1 MVSSQTQAFV
11 SEFRSTVEAAARR
24 LEQIHE
30 RDSRVPLAEGKWS
43 PKQIIGHL
51 IDSAANNH
59 TRFVRAQF
67 TEDLVFPGYDQD
79 QWVEAQRYNDEP
91 WEQLVALWKHYNLHL
106 SHLMVGVPEAIKTSP
121 RTKHNLDRIAF
132 HPITEDRPVTLDY
145 FMRDYV
151 DHLRHHLK
159 QILGESP

>member
-67 TEDLVFPGYDQD
+67 TEDLVFPG
-79 QWVEAQRYNDEP
+79 
-91 WEQLVALWKHYNLHL
+91 
-106 SHLMVGVPEAIKTSP
+106 
-121 RTKHNLDRIAF
+121 
-132 HPITEDRPVTLDY
+132 
-145 FMRDYV
+145 
-151 DHLRHHLK
+151 
-159 QILGESP
+159 

>member
-1 MVSSQTQAFV
+1 MSSQTQAFV
-11 SEFRSTVEAAARR
+11 SEFRSTVAAAARR

-30 RDSRVPLAEGKWS
+30 QDSVIPLAEGKWS

-67 TEDLVFPGYDQD
+67 TEDLVFPGYEQD
-79 QWVEAQRYNDEP
+79 EWVEVQRYNDEP
-91 WEQLVALWKHYNLHL
+91 WEQLVALWKHYNFHL
-106 SHLMVGVPEAIKTSP
+106 SHLMAAVPEALKQLP

-132 HPITEDRPVTLDY
+132 HTIPADQPVTLYY
-145 FMRDYV
+145 FMNDYV
-151 DHLRHHLK
+151 EHLRHHLK
-159 QILGESP
+159 QILGESA